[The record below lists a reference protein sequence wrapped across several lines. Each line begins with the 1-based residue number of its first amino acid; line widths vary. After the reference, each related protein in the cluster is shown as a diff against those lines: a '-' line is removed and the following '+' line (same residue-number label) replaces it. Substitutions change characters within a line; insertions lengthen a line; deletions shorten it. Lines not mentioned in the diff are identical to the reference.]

1 MKCISLRQPYAD
13 FLAIGK
19 KTIELRKWHTKF
31 RGNFLIHASKT
42 VDNYACEYYGINSD
56 IVTKGSII
64 GKAILYG
71 VKKYQNNGEFVL
83 DKNRHLSLTKSD
95 NKILYGFLI
104 KDAVK
109 FKNNIPYLGK
119 LGFFEVFE
127 NLSFDCNL

>member
-1 MKCISLRQPYAD
+1 
-13 FLAIGK
+13 
-19 KTIELRKWHTKF
+19 
-31 RGNFLIHASKT
+31 
-42 VDNYACEYYGINSD
+42 
-56 IVTKGSII
+56 
-64 GKAILYG
+64 
-71 VKKYQNNGEFVL
+71 
-83 DKNRHLSLTKSD
+83 LSLTKSD

>member
-1 MKCISLRQPYAD
+1 MMLR
-13 FLAIGK
+13 
-19 KTIELRKWHTKF
+19 
-31 RGNFLIHASKT
+31 
-42 VDNYACEYYGINSD
+42 
-56 IVTKGSII
+56 
-64 GKAILYG
+64 
-71 VKKYQNNGEFVL
+71 KYQNNGEFVL